1 MRIEIRQKLVLL
13 VSQNDE
19 TPNKTDE
26 TTEAEEAGGNR
37 QNGAE
42 GRKTAF

>member
-1 MRIEIRQKLVLL
+1 MRIEIRQKVVLL
-13 VSQNDE
+13 VTKHE

-26 TTEAEEAGGNR
+26 TTEAEEVGGNR